1 MRPAAAEEKTAVWL
15 GAKVKSVTS
24 LGEVSA
30 AGLPSQAGVILL
42 DVPAGSAAAKA
53 GLKQVE
59 VIVGCNGKPVK
70 TFGDLKRIMAANRGT
85 PLKLEIYRGQKPQ
98 IVEIPA
104 EDR

>member
-1 MRPAAAEEKTAVWL
+1 M
-15 GAKVKSVTS
+15 
-24 LGEVSA
+24 
-30 AGLPSQAGVILL
+30 ILL

-59 VIVGCNGKPVK
+59 VVVGCNGMPVK
-70 TFGDLKRIMAANRGT
+70 CLRDLNRITASNRGK

-104 EDR
+104 GAH